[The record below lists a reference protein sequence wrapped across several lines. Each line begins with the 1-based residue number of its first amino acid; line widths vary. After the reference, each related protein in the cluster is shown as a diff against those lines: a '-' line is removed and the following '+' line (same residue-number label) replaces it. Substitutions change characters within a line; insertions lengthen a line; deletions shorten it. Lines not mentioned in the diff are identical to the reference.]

1 MIDTIKKQ
9 SLKSLL
15 NIFDTTL
22 DSTVNQVWDEK
33 DKSDHLEALVN
44 GASKITH
51 HILELGEFVRVGMEE
66 NSLTPNELLP
76 SYIIQYSWIEEA
88 KSFLILWRDVLFQ
101 YQKALVLSSNQKISK
116 ENLEQLWANSKS
128 VIKNGVVHLKDFLE
142 NETSSIAQKPRELKA
157 KLADWKKIQNPWDTY
172 RKQIETI
179 NEQCKGLREQ
189 NQTLLNSTKVFKS
202 VEELIQQNIA
212 TSYAE
217 IEQFRVLAK
226 EAIELV
232 EENVKDKPGKL
243 STLLEQMESKLETN
257 LHMELLNVSM
267 EKKLAGLVENT
278 QIPIET
284 KRGMLLFRELNLQSN
299 AKLWLD
305 SESIPLIY
313 EFWEVNDQIL
323 NSFKM
328 ALMNVR
334 NRAMLFSNE
343 LKKENVLREELEPR
357 FNQEKFCYPLDSFL
371 QKTNSWESDL
381 KELANTIQERMSN
394 EFQISEI
401 YNTEKSF
408 LPVPLQTTINQYRLT
423 QSPWIRKTRNWFD
436 KQVSLFQKFKTTV
449 EKEDALSISEKIVRY
464 VQSKEASSDNQQYSS
479 IFLTKGYMGKSFWV
493 GRQVETERFKNIVD
507 QWKLGYR
514 GAVILSGQRFSG
526 KTLFGEYVST
536 QHFPQ
541 KSIRLIPNAT
551 LKIGGR
557 VLETTYNLG
566 AAIDFI
572 QKYSVNDQSLIWID
586 DLEKWCD
593 PNILLGQ
600 NVRALSKAID
610 NHGGRMFFL
619 VSMGNW
625 TAAHLDITHDIEK
638 VFQAN
643 INLDKMSAVEIKEAI
658 LIRHGATH
666 KILVNKNNEEL
677 SPQEFQKMT
686 EGIYRFTEGNIGE
699 SLSRWSHSIHRL
711 NEEKVTHRS
720 PVNYALPDFLNPDAA
735 IILSALMMEKRTNE
749 YRLRK
754 LFGSPF
760 QAKFKFIIQRL
771 ISIGILT
778 RHLDGWLEV
787 NELVVNE
794 IGKMLEEKNYL
805 KFY

>member
-22 DSTVNQVWDEK
+22 DSTVNQVWNEK

-51 HILELGEFVRVGMEE
+51 HILELGEFVRIGMDED
-66 NSLTPNELLP
+66 SLTPTELLP
-76 SYIIQYSWIEEA
+76 SYIIQYTWIDEA
-88 KSFLILWRDVLFQ
+88 KSFLILWRDVIFQ
-101 YQKALVLSSNQKISK
+101 YQKALVLESNQKISN
-116 ENLEQLWANSKS
+116 ENLEQLWAKSKS
-128 VIKNGVVHLKDFLE
+128 VVQNGVVHLKDFLE
-142 NETSSIAQKPRELKA
+142 KETSSIAQKPKELKA
-157 KLADWKKIQNPWDTY
+157 KMADWKKIQNPWTTY

-179 NEQCKGLREQ
+179 NEQCKKLREQ
-189 NQTLLNSTKVFKS
+189 NQILLNSTKIFKS
-202 VEELIQQNIA
+202 IEELVQQNIA
-212 TSYAE
+212 TSQAE
-217 IEQFRVLAK
+217 IDQFRVLAK

-257 LHMELLNVSM
+257 LHMELLNISM
-267 EKKLAGLVENT
+267 EKKLAGLVEST

-284 KRGMLLFRELNLQSN
+284 KGGMLLFRELNLQNNS
-299 AKLWLD
+299 KLWLD
-305 SESIPLIY
+305 SEAIPLIY
-313 EFWEVNDQIL
+313 EFWEVNDQVI

-343 LKKENVLREELEPR
+343 LKKDNVSREELEPR

-381 KELANTIQERMSN
+381 MELTNTIQERLSN
-394 EFQISEI
+394 EFQISKI

-423 QSPWIRKTRNWFD
+423 QNPWIKNTRIWFK
-436 KQVSLFQKFKTTV
+436 KQVNLFQKFKTTV

-464 VQSKEASSDNQQYSS
+464 VQSKEAFSDNQQYSN

-493 GRQVETERFKNIVD
+493 GRQIETERFKNIVD
-507 QWKLGYR
+507 QWRIGYR

-526 KTLFGEYVST
+526 KTLFGEFVST

-557 VLETTYNLG
+557 VLETSYDLG

-686 EGIYRFTEGNIGE
+686 EGIFRFTEGNIGE
-699 SLSRWSHSIHRL
+699 SLSRWSHSIHSL
-711 NEEKVTHRS
+711 NEEKVTHRL
-720 PVNYALPDFLNPDAA
+720 PTNYALPDFLNPDAA

-749 YRLRK
+749 YRLLK

-760 QAKFKFIIQRL
+760 QTKFKFIIQRL

-794 IGKMLEEKNYL
+794 VGKMLEEKNYL

>member
-1 MIDTIKKQ
+1 M
-9 SLKSLL
+9 
-15 NIFDTTL
+15 
-22 DSTVNQVWDEK
+22 NQVWNEK
-33 DKSDHLEALVN
+33 DISVHLEGLVN
-44 GASKITH
+44 GAAKITH
-51 HILELGEFVRVGMEE
+51 HILELGEFVKIGMDD
-66 NSLTPNELLP
+66 NSLTPMELLP
-76 SYIIQYSWIEEA
+76 RYIIQYTWIEEA
-88 KSFLILWRDVLFQ
+88 KSFLILWRDVIFQ
-101 YQKALVLSSNQKISK
+101 YQKALVLASNHKISPK
-116 ENLEQLWANSKS
+116 NLEQLWADSKN
-128 VIKNGVVHLKDFLE
+128 VIQNGVAYLKNFLE
-142 NETSSIAQKPRELKA
+142 KEISSITQNPKELKT
-157 KLADWKKIQNPWDTY
+157 KLGNWKKNQNPWGTY

-179 NEQCKGLREQ
+179 NSQCKKLQEQ
-189 NQTLLNSTKVFKS
+189 NKTLLQSTKLFKGI
-202 VEELIQQNIA
+202 EELIQQNLN
-212 TSYAE
+212 TSQAE
-217 IEQFRVLAK
+217 IAQFKLLAN

-243 STLLEQMESKLETN
+243 STLLEQMESKLVTN
-257 LHMELLNVSM
+257 HHLESLNFSM
-267 EKKLAGLVENT
+267 DEKLAGLVESMEV
-278 QIPIET
+278 PIET
-284 KRGMLLFRELNLQSN
+284 KRGMLLFREVNLQGNS
-299 AKLWLD
+299 KLWLD
-305 SESIPLIY
+305 SEVTPLIY

-328 ALMNVR
+328 ALMNIR

-343 LKKENVLREELEPR
+343 LKKENVSREELEPR

-371 QKTNSWESDL
+371 QKTNTWENEL
-381 KELANTIQERMSN
+381 KKLTNTIKDRLSK
-394 EFQISEI
+394 EFQINEI
-401 YNTEKSF
+401 YNAKRSF

-423 QSPWIRKTRNWFD
+423 QNPWIRNTRNWYK
-436 KQVSLFQKFKTTV
+436 KQVKLFQKFKTTV

-464 VQSKEASSDNQQYSS
+464 VQNKEAASNNQQYSN

-493 GRQVETERFKNIVD
+493 GRQLETERFKNIVD
-507 QWKLGYR
+507 QWKLGFR

-526 KTLFGEYVST
+526 KTLFGEYVSS
-536 QHFPQ
+536 QHFWQ
-541 KSIRLIPNAT
+541 KSIRLIPNVT
-551 LKIGGR
+551 LKVGGR
-557 VLETTYNLG
+557 VLETTYDLG

-586 DLEKWCD
+586 DLEKWCE

-610 NHGGRMFFL
+610 NHGGRMFFM

-643 INLDKMSAVEIKEAI
+643 INLDKMSAVEIKESI

-666 KILVNKNNEEL
+666 KILVNKNNEEP

-686 EGIYRFTEGNIGE
+686 DGIYRFTEGNIGE
-699 SLSRWSHSIHRL
+699 SLSRWSNSIQKL
-711 NEEKVTHRS
+711 NEERVVHRT
-720 PVNYALPDFLNPDAA
+720 PINYALPDFLNPDAA

-760 QAKFKFIIQRL
+760 QSKFKFIIQRL

-794 IGKMLEEKNYL
+794 VGKMLEEKSYL
-805 KFY
+805 KFH

>member
-22 DSTVNQVWDEK
+22 DSTVNHVWNK
-33 DKSDHLEALVN
+33 QDKSNHLEALVN

-51 HILELGEFVRVGMEE
+51 HILELGEFVRVGMIE
-66 NSLTPNELLP
+66 NSLTPDELVP
-76 SYIIQYSWIEEA
+76 SYIIQFSWIDEA
-88 KSFLILWRDVLFQ
+88 KSFLILWRDVIFQ
-101 YQKALVLSSNQKISK
+101 YQKALVLESNHKISK
-116 ENLEQLWANSKS
+116 GQLDQLWANSKD
-128 VIKNGVVHLKDFLE
+128 VIQSGILHLKDFLE
-142 NETSSIAQKPRELKA
+142 EETIKVAQKPKSLKA
-157 KLADWKKIQNPWDTY
+157 KLSDWEKIQNPWNTY
-172 RKQIETI
+172 RQQIDMI
-179 NEQCKGLREQ
+179 NQQCHSLREQ
-189 NQTLLNSTKVFKS
+189 NQTLLNSTKVFKGI
-202 VEELIQQNIA
+202 EELIEQNIA
-212 TSYAE
+212 TSKAE
-217 IEQFRVLAK
+217 IDQFRVLAN
-226 EAIELV
+226 EAIQLV
-232 EENVKDKPGKL
+232 EENLKEKPGKL

-257 LHMELLNVSM
+257 LHMELLNISM
-267 EKKLAGLVENT
+267 EQKLAGLVESA
-278 QIPIET
+278 QVSIET
-284 KRGMLLFRELNLQSN
+284 KGGILLFRELNLQSN
-299 AKLWLD
+299 SKLWLD
-305 SESIPLIY
+305 SEAIPLIY

-343 LKKENVLREELEPR
+343 LKKENVSREELEPR

-371 QKTNSWESDL
+371 QKTSSWENDL
-381 KELANTIQERMSN
+381 KELTNTIQNRLSS
-394 EFQISEI
+394 EFQISEV
-401 YNTEKSF
+401 YNTEKNF

-423 QSPWIRKTRNWFD
+423 QNPWVRNTRNWLK
-436 KQVSLFQKFKTTV
+436 KQVNRFQKFKTTV
-449 EKEDALSISEKIVRY
+449 EKEDALSTSEKIVRY
-464 VQSKEASSDNQQYSS
+464 VQSKESSSDNQQYSN

-493 GRQVETERFKNIVD
+493 GRKIETERFKNIVD

-536 QHFPQ
+536 QYFPQ
-541 KSIRLIPNAT
+541 KSIRLLPNST
-551 LKIGGR
+551 LKVGGR
-557 VLETTYNLG
+557 VLQTTYDLG
-566 AAIDFI
+566 AVIDFI

-610 NHGGRMFFL
+610 NHGGRMFFM

-625 TAAHLDITHDIEK
+625 TSAHLDITHDIEK

-643 INLDKMSAVEIKEAI
+643 INLDKMSTVEIKEAI

-677 SPQEFQKMT
+677 SPLEFQKMT

-699 SLSRWSHSIHRL
+699 SLSRWSHSIHML
-711 NEEKVTHRS
+711 TEEKVIHRT
-720 PVNYALPDFLNPDAA
+720 PINYALPDFLNPDAA

-749 YRLRK
+749 YRLLK

-771 ISIGILT
+771 ISVGILI

-794 IGKMLEEKNYL
+794 IGKMLEEKNYI
-805 KFY
+805 KFH

>member
-22 DSTVNQVWDEK
+22 DLTVNQVWNEK

-44 GASKITH
+44 SAAKITH
-51 HILELGEFVRVGMEE
+51 HILELGEFVKTGMDE
-66 NSLTPNELLP
+66 NSLSPTELLP
-76 SYIIQYSWIEEA
+76 SYIIQYTWIEEA
-88 KSFLILWRDVLFQ
+88 KSFLILWRDVIFQ
-101 YQKALVLSSNQKISK
+101 YQKALVLESNQKTSH
-116 ENLEQLWANSKS
+116 EDSEQLRANSKS
-128 VIKNGVVHLKDFLE
+128 VIQSGVVHLKDFLAKE
-142 NETSSIAQKPRELKA
+142 IGSIAQNSRELKA
-157 KLADWKKIQNPWDTY
+157 KLADWKKIQNPWETY
-172 RKQIETI
+172 RKQIESV
-179 NEQCKGLREQ
+179 NEQCKKLQEQ
-189 NQTLLNSTKVFKS
+189 NLTLLQSTKVFKS
-202 VEELIQQNIA
+202 IEKLIQQNIA
-212 TSYAE
+212 TSQAE
-217 IEQFRVLAK
+217 INQFKLLAN
-226 EAIELV
+226 ETIELV
-232 EENVKDKPGKL
+232 GEIVKDKPGKL

-257 LHMELLNVSM
+257 HHVESLNISM
-267 EKKLAGLVENT
+267 DERLAGLVKNT
-278 QIPIET
+278 QVSIGT
-284 KRGMLLFRELNLQSN
+284 KGGMLLFREVNLQNNS
-299 AKLWLD
+299 KLWLD
-305 SESIPLIY
+305 SEVTPLLY

-343 LKKENVLREELEPR
+343 LKKENVSREELEPR
-357 FNQEKFCYPLDSFL
+357 FNQEKFCFPLESFL
-371 QKTNSWESDL
+371 QKASSWENEL
-381 KELANTIQERMSN
+381 KQLTNTLQDRLSK
-394 EFQISEI
+394 EFLISEI
-401 YNTEKSF
+401 YNTETSF

-423 QSPWIRKTRNWFD
+423 QNPWIRKTRSWYK
-436 KQVSLFQKFKTTV
+436 KQVKLFQKFKTTV

-464 VQSKEASSDNQQYSS
+464 VQNKEASSNNLHYSN

-493 GRQVETERFKNIVD
+493 GRQIEAERFKNIVD
-507 QWKLGYR
+507 QWKLGFR

-536 QHFPQ
+536 QYFPQ
-541 KSIRLIPNAT
+541 KSIRLIPNTT

-557 VLETTYNLG
+557 VLETTYDLE
-566 AAIDFI
+566 AAIDYI

-593 PNILLGQ
+593 PNILFGQ

-625 TAAHLDITHDIEK
+625 TAAHLNITHEIEK

-666 KILVNKNNEEL
+666 KTLVNKNNEEP

-686 EGIYRFTEGNIGE
+686 DGIFRFTEGNIGE

-711 NEEKVTHRS
+711 NEEKVIHRA
-720 PVNYALPDFLNPDAA
+720 PINYALPDFLNPDAA

-771 ISIGILT
+771 ISVGILT

-794 IGKMLEEKNYL
+794 VGKMLEEKNYL
-805 KFY
+805 KFH